1 MRFLRVQCKFT
12 KKKKK
17 GALNYAQA
25 QHLVLEVHRLSRIR
39 I

>member
-12 KKKKK
+12 KKKK